1 MNGART
7 TVILLLFGA
16 AAGGCG
22 SSGRMQESYA
32 RLNAYGEASQE
43 SVLQEVGALPFKKQ
57 KWTHRWADYPIR
69 RISIGR
75 ENLFIETPDNKVLA
89 VDRFYGLTKWIFE
102 IPTRAPLDYL
112 PTEPGEV
119 FEQIR
124 GYEEQLRAQERV
136 LQDLLKAEG
145 PGAKS
150 LEAQREK
157 NRIFQLLL
165 AAQRGDN
172 VYLISRQM
180 LYCIAR
186 QTGKL
191 LWQRALPFAPSA
203 RAFATRESVYIPAA
217 DRTQVWRLDVEKRGE
232 SVQNFPADVGS
243 GDRTIQNPPIVDSSH
258 LYFVSADGRCYCY
271 DVNAVEKKWTFPA
284 LDKLTADPLL
294 HKVQEKYKDSTG
306 KESIRT
312 RRYLLCGGLDYAVYC
327 IDPNDGSL
335 TWKYETGGFLRS
347 PIVVKDQTVY
357 VKSDDGALFAM
368 ELNPQ
373 HKNAKTG
380 APEGPWR
387 GGQLRWKIP
396 LGERFLVKGSEDRV
410 LVLGPN
416 SEIYQMNDL
425 TGDIVGRFPLVEIGH
440 VLTNPWDPILYVAT
454 DSGFVFALEESGS
467 QY

>member
-7 TVILLLFGA
+7 TVILLLFLV

-22 SSGRMQESYA
+22 SSARMQESYA
-32 RLNAYGEASQE
+32 RLNAYGDASQD
-43 SVLQEVGALPFKKQ
+43 SVLLEVGNLPFKKR
-57 KWTHRWADYPIR
+57 KWDHRFADWPIKR
-69 RISIGR
+69 LSIGH
-75 ENLFIETPDNKVLA
+75 ENLFIETPDNKVVA
-89 VDRFYGLTKWIFE
+89 IDRFYGLTKWVFE
-102 IPTRAPLDYL
+102 IPTRSALDFP

-124 GYEEQLRAQERV
+124 GYTEQLTAQTRV
-136 LQDLLKAEG
+136 LEDLLKTEG
-145 PGAKS
+145 PGTKAQ
-150 LEAQREK
+150 EAQREK

-165 AAQRGDN
+165 TAQRGDN
-172 VYLISRQM
+172 TYLVSRQM

-203 RAFATRESVYIPAA
+203 RAFATRESIYMPAA

-232 SVQNFPADVGS
+232 SVQNFPADVGT
-243 GDRTIQNPPIVDSSH
+243 GDRTILNPPIVDSSQ

-271 DVNAVEKKWTFPA
+271 DVNTGDKKWTFPA

-312 RRYLLCGGLDYAVYC
+312 RRYLLVGGLDYALYC

-335 TWKYETGGFLRS
+335 TWKFETGGFLRS
-347 PIVVKDQTVY
+347 GIVVKDQTVY
-357 VKSDDGALFAM
+357 TKSDDGALFAL

-380 APEGPWR
+380 ASEGTRR

-396 LGERFLVKGSEDRV
+396 LGERFLVKGTEDRV

-416 SEIYQMNDL
+416 SEIYQMNEL
-425 TGDIVGRFPLVEIGH
+425 TGDIVGRFPLVEIAH
-440 VLTNPWDPILYVAT
+440 VLTNPWDAILYVAT